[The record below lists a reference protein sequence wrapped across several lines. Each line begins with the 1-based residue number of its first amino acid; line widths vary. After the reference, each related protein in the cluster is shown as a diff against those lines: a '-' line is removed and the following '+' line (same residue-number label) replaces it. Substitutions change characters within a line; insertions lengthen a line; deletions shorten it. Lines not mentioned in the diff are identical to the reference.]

1 MEEVCAGMAYAH
13 PMANDRSLPTRGR
26 LLDAALTRFARDG
39 WGGTSIRDL
48 ARDVGIRESSVYKHF
63 PSKQALFD
71 ALIERAD
78 ARMADVAGQFGVSV
92 ESPEAASPAYVG
104 MTEERLVAV
113 AQGFFDAVLHDPEL
127 VVLRR
132 LFVVN
137 QYRDDVIGERLR
149 DYWIDRPLQFQA
161 SLFRDL
167 FATGEFR
174 DGFDPEQTALAFYG
188 PILTLLQL
196 AEGGGESE
204 GRARDLLARHV
215 GHFRASHLRES

>member
-1 MEEVCAGMAYAH
+1 MAYAH

-92 ESPEAASPAYVG
+92 ESP
-104 MTEERLVAV
+104 
-113 AQGFFDAVLHDPEL
+113 
-127 VVLRR
+127 RR
-132 LFVVN
+132 H
-137 QYRDDVIGERLR
+137 
-149 DYWIDRPLQFQA
+149 PPPMSA
-161 SLFRDL
+161 
-167 FATGEFR
+167 
-174 DGFDPEQTALAFYG
+174 
-188 PILTLLQL
+188 
-196 AEGGGESE
+196 
-204 GRARDLLARHV
+204 
-215 GHFRASHLRES
+215 

>member
-1 MEEVCAGMAYAH
+1 
-13 PMANDRSLPTRGR
+13 MANDRSPPTRDR

-78 ARMADVAGQFGVSV
+78 ARMADVAGRFGVSV
-92 ESPEAASPAYVG
+92 ESPEAASPGYAR

-127 VVLRR
+127 IALRR

-137 QYRDDVIGERLR
+137 QYRDEAIGDRLR
-149 DYWIDRPLQFQA
+149 DYWIRRPLEFQA
-161 SLFRDL
+161 ALFRDL
-167 FATGEFR
+167 FTTGEFR
-174 DGFDPEQTALAFYG
+174 AGLDPEQTALAFYG

-204 GRARDLLARHV
+204 RRARGQLGRHV
-215 GHFRASHLRES
+215 HHFRATHLRES